1 MYTATTGFEIAYFR
15 WLSTVDDNPGVC
27 QHVINS
33 LKEEVH
39 KDRENYSKC
48 VLMIDEMSIKKATT
62 WVKSEQKFV
71 GYVDL
76 GGVLGQDTEKVA
88 TSALVL
94 MAVGLRKKWKMP
106 VSFHFTAGLTAE
118 TLSVLIKQAITAL
131 SDIDVNVKAI
141 VMDGLRTNIAA
152 MGLLGCDIP
161 NKQFKFTHEGKEIL
175 CMLDQVHMVKVLR
188 NVWGRLGEI
197 HGAHGVARWSDIEN
211 LVKLQVNPMF

>member
-1 MYTATTGFEIAYFR
+1 
-15 WLSTVDDNPGVC
+15 
-27 QHVINS
+27 
-33 LKEEVH
+33 
-39 KDRENYSKC
+39 
-48 VLMIDEMSIKKATT
+48 MIDEMSIKKATT

-76 GGVLGQDTEKVA
+76 GGKLGQDNEKVA

-141 VMDGLRTNIAA
+141 CDGRIEDKHCSNGPT
-152 MGLLGCDIP
+152 
-161 NKQFKFTHEGKEIL
+161 
-175 CMLDQVHMVKVLR
+175 
-188 NVWGRLGEI
+188 RL
-197 HGAHGVARWSDIEN
+197 
-211 LVKLQVNPMF
+211 